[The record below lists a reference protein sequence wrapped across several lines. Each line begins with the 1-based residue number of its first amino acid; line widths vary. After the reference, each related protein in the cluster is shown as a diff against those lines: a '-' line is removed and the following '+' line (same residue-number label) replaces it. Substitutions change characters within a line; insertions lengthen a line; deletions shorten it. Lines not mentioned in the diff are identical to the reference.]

1 MSVCSAGTR
10 LKEDFF
16 VSVKVCPF
24 LPALAWA
31 AEEHSCRPGVLFQR
45 CLAELFL
52 GKQTLVNLGTFSYT
66 VDSLLPYTDTCP
78 IGIFE
83 LVKLPFWAMKNNRI
97 LQGLNHLFLK

>member
-1 MSVCSAGTR
+1 MCRAGTR

-16 VSVKVCPF
+16 VSVGVCPF
-24 LPALAWA
+24 LPALARA
-31 AEEHSCRPGVLFQR
+31 AEEHSCRPGVLFRGAWQS
-45 CLAELFL
+45 LFL

-66 VDSLLPYTDTCP
+66 VDSLLPYTDTCH

-83 LVKLPFWAMKNNRI
+83 LVKLPLWAMRNHRI